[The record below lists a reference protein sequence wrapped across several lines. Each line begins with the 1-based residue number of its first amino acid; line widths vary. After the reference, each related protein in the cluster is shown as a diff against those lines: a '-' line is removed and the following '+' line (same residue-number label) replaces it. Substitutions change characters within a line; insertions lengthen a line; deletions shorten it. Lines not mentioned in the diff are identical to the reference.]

1 MATAPKKPQDHLTK
15 ADADVDAQIV
25 EFDWEDLHLV
35 ADGDA
40 VTGETMEALSAGHLH
55 VFLKALLG
63 PVGWEQIK
71 RLPVRKYKD
80 ILAAWGEATKA
91 AGNS

>member
-1 MATAPKKPQDHLTK
+1 MAAAKKPQDHLAPK
-15 ADADVDAQIV
+15 AETDLDAQIV
-25 EFDWEDLHLV
+25 EFDYDGLHLV

-63 PVGWEQIK
+63 PAGWEQIK
-71 RLPVRKYKD
+71 GLPIRKYKD
-80 ILAAWGEATKA
+80 ILEAWGEATKA

>member
-1 MATAPKKPQDHLTK
+1 MAAAPKKPQDHLAK
-15 ADADVDAQIV
+15 ADVDLDAQII
-25 EFDWEDLHLV
+25 EFDYADLHLV

-80 ILAAWGEATKA
+80 ILEAWGEATKA